1 MGQSEK
7 GGLVLGFNLAG
18 SMICCNNL
26 CSYDGTLL
34 TERVVHS
41 PNLGE
46 SLDNVVTIKN
56 GHSKTQN
63 ATNCRETTLF
73 ISCLF
78 VVI

>member
-26 CSYDGTLL
+26 CSYDGIIPL

-46 SLDNVVTIKN
+46 SLDNVVTI
-56 GHSKTQN
+56 
-63 ATNCRETTLF
+63 
-73 ISCLF
+73 
-78 VVI
+78 